1 MLGAIIISFQAG
13 VMMSDLRSLY
23 EAVIL
28 DHNRHPRNYPHRPEG
43 ANVYAHG
50 FNPVCGD
57 EFRVHARVENGT
69 IADIGFEGAG
79 CAISTASA
87 SIMTV
92 AVKGMSVEVAE
103 ALLQKVHAVL
113 IGKAPAEEMPG
124 SMRALLGVREFP
136 VRIKC
141 ATLAWQTLHNAL
153 QGKRSATTEHESV
166 QEDI

>member
-1 MLGAIIISFQAG
+1 
-13 VMMSDLRSLY
+13 MSDLRSLY

-57 EFRVHARVENGT
+57 EFRVHALVENGR
-69 IADIGFEGAG
+69 IEDIGFEGGG
-79 CAISTASA
+79 CAIATASA

-92 AVKGMSVEVAE
+92 AVKGKSVAEAE

-113 IGKAPAEEMPG
+113 IGTAPADEMPG
-124 SMRALLGVREFP
+124 SMKALLGVREFP
-136 VRIKC
+136 IRIKC
-141 ATLAWQTLHNAL
+141 ATLAWHTLHSAL
-153 QGKRSATTEHESV
+153 QGKRSATTEHEPV
-166 QEDI
+166 QEDV

>member
-1 MLGAIIISFQAG
+1 
-13 VMMSDLRSLY
+13 MMSDLRNLY

-28 DHNRHPRNYPHRPEG
+28 DHNRHPRNYPYRPEG

-57 EFRVHARVENGT
+57 EFRVHARVENGK
-69 IADIGFEGAG
+69 IADIGFEGGG

-92 AVKGMSVEVAE
+92 AVKGKSVEEAE
-103 ALLQKVHAVL
+103 TLLQKVHAIL

-124 SMRALLGVREFP
+124 SMKALLGVREFP
-136 VRIKC
+136 IRIKC
-141 ATLAWQTLHNAL
+141 ATLAWHTLHSAL

-166 QEDI
+166 QEDT